1 MSMRHRATQC
11 LGKISDKPRSRAS
24 NPASPLWPGY
34 HVRSHE
40 HEVSQ
45 PSSPA
50 PSVASERL
58 SRSRETVK
66 AWLESSPT
74 SVLGDHLVVGSRTS
88 SSHSHVSSPG
98 RPECRACSSPFD
110 RSRSNNILP
119 RARAISPPKCPASR
133 NPQELSRIDT
143 GRYSGGHGSTTPPT
157 FQHSGAFR
165 DDHLHSFTPE
175 ECSSPGSEFSL
186 TSEWHNMVA
195 AGNAAGMSTRNSSSN
210 TSDFEISYEGLSG
223 SRVNLSTATS
233 MSRAHPHGARNTSR
247 TQSME
252 LPRLVRSNELSGSGQ
267 LKNDKYTVNHQ
278 SAPHSADLKRTY
290 TRQSSVN
297 YDISDLHRMSRGDAA
312 SMREAFGHV
321 PKQKVHSSSD
331 SKFTSRFDK
340 EERELQSLEEQQRAK
355 TAAALKQVELKLE
368 LERARLI
375 EKMNNELAMA
385 RRKVEEK
392 KARSAIDTKIM
403 RRPAK
408 SPRGC
413 LFLG

>member
-1 MSMRHRATQC
+1 MYVHLSGMRH
-11 LGKISDKPRSRAS
+11 LPR
-24 NPASPLWPGY
+24 
-34 HVRSHE
+34 
-40 HEVSQ
+40 
-45 PSSPA
+45 
-50 PSVASERL
+50 
-58 SRSRETVK
+58 T
-66 AWLESSPT
+66 ESS
-74 SVLGDHLVVGSRTS
+74 LGICQRF
-88 SSHSHVSSPG
+88 
-98 RPECRACSSPFD
+98 A
-110 RSRSNNILP
+110 
-119 RARAISPPKCPASR
+119 
-133 NPQELSRIDT
+133 
-143 GRYSGGHGSTTPPT
+143 GHGSTTPPT

-297 YDISDLHRMSRGDAA
+297 YG
-312 SMREAFGHV
+312 
-321 PKQKVHSSSD
+321 K
-331 SKFTSRFDK
+331 
-340 EERELQSLEEQQRAK
+340 SLCY
-355 TAAALKQVELKLE
+355 
-368 LERARLI
+368 
-375 EKMNNELAMA
+375 
-385 RRKVEEK
+385 
-392 KARSAIDTKIM
+392 IM
-403 RRPAK
+403 L
-408 SPRGC
+408 C
-413 LFLG
+413 WY